1 MNRTTE
7 NETKDPY
14 RLKLHLTPP
23 TGWLNDPNGLC
34 QYNGTYHAF
43 YQYVPENALGKGRK
57 CWGHAVSSDLI
68 HWKDEGIFLEPDRP
82 FDRDGVYSGC
92 ALTDENGIHLFYT
105 GNVKE
110 EGDYDYI
117 YEGRQAAQVLVET
130 KDGSRAGE
138 KRLLLT
144 NDDYPKDCT
153 LHVRDPKVWKENGRY
168 HMVLGARKNS
178 DQGAVLLYDS
188 ADMVTWEYVG
198 EMTTKNPFGYMWEC
212 PDCFEMEDAAFLSIC
227 PQGLPRGEFQNQNV
241 YQSGY
246 VRLKEGI
253 AKPQIV
259 EAEAFTE
266 WDKGFDFYAP
276 QTFTDEQGRR
286 ILIGWMG
293 LPDIEGEYSNPTVG
307 DGWQHALTLP
317 REITYEAGRL
327 CQRPVEELKRLRR
340 NERVVKTGETSVLS
354 EGIYEVEIDKIEINQ
369 KDINQK
375 DINGME
381 PASCHICFNQDL
393 VLDYQDGVFSMN
405 FLNRTGAG
413 RTVRRAEINSLED
426 IRIIMDT
433 SAIEV
438 YVNQGSTVF
447 TSRYYP
453 ASGESRVVIDC
464 EKSRIRLW
472 DLESV

>member
-23 TGWLNDPNGLC
+23 AGWLNDPNGLC

-57 CWGHAVSSDLI
+57 CWGHAVSSNLI

-198 EMTTKNPFGYMWEC
+198 EMSTKNPFGYMWGC
-212 PDCFEMEDAAFLSIC
+212 PGGNFKI
-227 PQGLPRGEFQNQNV
+227 R
-241 YQSGY
+241 
-246 VRLKEGI
+246 I
-253 AKPQIV
+253 
-259 EAEAFTE
+259 FT
-266 WDKGFDFYAP
+266 
-276 QTFTDEQGRR
+276 
-286 ILIGWMG
+286 
-293 LPDIEGEYSNPTVG
+293 S
-307 DGWQHALTLP
+307 
-317 REITYEAGRL
+317 
-327 CQRPVEELKRLRR
+327 PVMSALRR
-340 NERVVKTGETSVLS
+340 ES
-354 EGIYEVEIDKIEINQ
+354 
-369 KDINQK
+369 
-375 DINGME
+375 
-381 PASCHICFNQDL
+381 PDL
-393 VLDYQDGVFSMN
+393 
-405 FLNRTGAG
+405 R
-413 RTVRRAEINSLED
+413 
-426 IRIIMDT
+426 
-433 SAIEV
+433 
-438 YVNQGSTVF
+438 
-447 TSRYYP
+447 
-453 ASGESRVVIDC
+453 
-464 EKSRIRLW
+464 
-472 DLESV
+472 